1 MILLHSPRI
10 AHFEFEWL
18 AWQKILTI
26 SRTSRTPEMLEML
39 GTVDREYSDPKS
51 DPDDRI
57 LVLMRL
63 KPNTPYL
70 NLADRLGLLQD

>member
-1 MILLHSPRI
+1 
-10 AHFEFEWL
+10 
-18 AWQKILTI
+18 
-26 SRTSRTPEMLEML
+26 MLEML

-63 KPNTPYL
+63 TPNTPYL
-70 NLADRLGLLQD
+70 NIADNLGLLW